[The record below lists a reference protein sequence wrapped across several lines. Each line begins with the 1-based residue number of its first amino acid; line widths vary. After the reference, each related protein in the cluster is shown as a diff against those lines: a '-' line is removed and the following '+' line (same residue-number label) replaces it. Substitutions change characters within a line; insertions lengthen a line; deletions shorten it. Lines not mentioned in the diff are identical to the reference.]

1 MFEKVYLNMTSPPK
15 VSRQEWFK
23 ARLELLKKEKEH
35 SKARDELTRARQNL
49 PWVKVEKNYVFEG
62 PNGKVHLQNLFEGK
76 SQLIVYH
83 FMFESDWEEGC
94 KSCSFIADHYEP
106 AIVHLSNRDVSFV
119 TISKAPLE
127 KLETFKKRMNW
138 NFNWVSSENSDFN
151 RDFRV
156 SFTDEEL
163 KEGKGYYN
171 FEENELFGTKEA
183 PGISVFVL
191 DKDGKIYHTYSAYAR
206 GLENFL
212 TAYHLLDIVPK
223 GRDEKELSYTMEWVR
238 HKDRYGDE
246 TFIDPYSLK
255 K

>member
-1 MFEKVYLNMTSPPK
+1 MTSPSK
-15 VSRQEWFK
+15 VSREEWFR

-35 SKARDELTRARQNL
+35 SKARDELTQMRQNL
-49 PWVKVEKNYVFEG
+49 PWVKVEKNYLFEG
-62 PNGKVHLQNLFEGK
+62 PNGKVQLKNLFEGK
-76 SQLIVYH
+76 NQLIVYH
-83 FMFESDWEEGC
+83 FMFENDWDEGC

-106 AIVHLSNRDVSFV
+106 VLVHLANRDVAFA

-127 KLETFKKRMNW
+127 KLESFKKRMNW
-138 NFNWVSSENSDFN
+138 SFNWLSSENSDFN

-163 KEGKGYYN
+163 EQGKGYYN
-171 FEENELFGTKEA
+171 FEERELFGTKEA
-183 PGISVFVL
+183 PGISVFVIE
-191 DKDGKIYHTYSAYAR
+191 DGQIYHTYSAYAR

-212 TAYHLLDIVPK
+212 TTYDFLDIVPK
-223 GRDEKELSYTMEWVR
+223 GRNEKELSYTMEWVR

>member
-1 MFEKVYLNMTSPPK
+1 MRSEFISEVECA
-15 VSRQEWFK
+15 V
-23 ARLELLKKEKEH
+23 LEIIKNSSIRKEKEQ
-35 SKARDELTRARQNL
+35 SKARDELTRERQNL
-49 PWVKVEKNYVFEG
+49 PWVKVEKDYVFEG

-83 FMFESDWEEGC
+83 FMFESDWDEGC
-94 KSCSFIADHYEP
+94 KSCSFIADHFEP
-106 AIVHLSNRDVSFV
+106 VIIHLANRDVAIA

-127 KLETFKKRMNW
+127 KLESFKKRMNW
-138 NFNWVSSENSDFN
+138 SFNWLSSENSDFN

-163 KEGKGYYN
+163 KQGKGYYN
-171 FEENELFGTKEA
+171 FEESELFGTKEA

-191 DKDGKIYHTYSAYAR
+191 EKDGQIYHTYSAYAR

-212 TAYHLLDIVPK
+212 TSYNFLDLVPK
-223 GRDEKELSYTMEWVR
+223 GRNEKELSYTMEWVR

>member
-1 MFEKVYLNMTSPPK
+1 MTTPPK
-15 VSRQEWFK
+15 VSREEWLK
-23 ARLELLKKEKEH
+23 ARIELLRKEKEH
-35 SKARDELTRARQNL
+35 SKVRDELTRARQEM
-49 PWVKVEKNYVFEG
+49 PWVKVEKDYVFEG
-62 PNGKVHLQNLFEGK
+62 PSGKTHLRNLFEGK

-83 FMFESDWEEGC
+83 FMFENDWEEGC
-94 KSCSFIADHYEP
+94 KSCSFLADHYEP
-106 AIVHLSNRDVSFV
+106 AIVHLANRDVAMA

-127 KLETFKKRMNW
+127 KLEAFKKRMKW
-138 NFNWVSSENSDFN
+138 NFNWLSSENSDFN
-151 RDFRV
+151 RDFHV

-163 KEGKGYYN
+163 EKGKGHYN
-171 FEENELFGTKEA
+171 FEETEMFGTKEA

-191 DKDGKIYHTYSAYAR
+191 DTDGQIYHTYSAYAR

-223 GRDEKELSYTMEWVR
+223 GRDEDEFSYGMEWLR

-246 TFIDPYSLK
+246 TFIDPYTLK